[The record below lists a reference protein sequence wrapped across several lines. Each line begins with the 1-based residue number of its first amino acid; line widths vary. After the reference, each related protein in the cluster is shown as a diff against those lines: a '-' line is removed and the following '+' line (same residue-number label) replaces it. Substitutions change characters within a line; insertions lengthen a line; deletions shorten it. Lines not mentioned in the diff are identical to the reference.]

1 MSLTTRTTPEL
12 AGSEAATSGP
22 AIRIRGVTKTFGR
35 GADRMTAL
43 NNVDLDVA
51 EGEFLCI
58 VGASGC
64 GKSTLLNLI
73 ADLDTPTEGSIE
85 TGGRK
90 VAFMFQEATLFPW
103 LTAGQNVDLALKLRG
118 IPKAQRKARVDELL
132 ELVHLGGRNNK
143 RPHELSGGMRQRTA
157 LARVLA
163 QEAQIV
169 LMDEPFAA
177 LDAMTRDS
185 MHDEIERL
193 HHELGLTIVFVTQNV
208 RAAVRLYDRTVLF
221 SSSPGRVKSQIEVP
235 FSRPRTADDPDIAI
249 LSGELTDTLKAE
261 VANHVRCRRA
271 DTRSRGSRRRRTPP
285 PGGSADHRPLRLVVD
300 LAEAD

>member
-1 MSLTTRTTPEL
+1 MTIISSRTRTHPSTRQ

-22 AIRIRGVTKTFGR
+22 AITIRGVSKTFGR
-35 GADRMTAL
+35 GHEMTTAL
-43 NNVDLDVA
+43 QGVDLDVA
-51 EGEFLCI
+51 EKEFLCV

-73 ADLDTPTEGSIE
+73 SGLDTPDEGSIE

-90 VAFMFQEATLFPW
+90 VAFMFQEATLLPW
-103 LTAGQNVDLALKLRG
+103 LTAGQNVDLALRLRG
-118 IPKAQRKARVDELL
+118 VPRSERTGRVDELL
-132 ELVHLGGRNNK
+132 ELVHLGGRRNK

-185 MHDEIERL
+185 MHDEIERI
-193 HHELGLTIVFVTQNV
+193 HQELSLTIIFVTHNV
-208 RAAVRLYDRTVLF
+208 REAVRLSDRTVLF
-221 SSSPGRVKSQIEVP
+221 ASSPGQVKSEIRVP
-235 FSRPRTADDPDIAI
+235 FDRPRSADDPDVAI
-249 LSGELTDTLKAE
+249 LSGELTDQLKAE
-261 VANHVRCRRA
+261 VAQHVR
-271 DTRSRGSRRRRTPP
+271 
-285 PGGSADHRPLRLVVD
+285 
-300 LAEAD
+300 